1 MRIRLVM
8 PDFFLYT
15 LSMEKTVEKNDEH
28 TIEYYKIRNEELEA
42 KLKWYEEQ
50 FRLLQ
55 KQKYGASSEK
65 TNEDQMSLPLFNEA
79 EDVADSKVEEP
90 TFDTITYKRK
100 KTRKTREELMEDL
113 PTERIDYEIS
123 PEEQVCSCCG
133 EKTHKMS
140 EEVRKELQVIPA
152 QVKVVKHVRHVYAC
166 RHCEKEGI
174 ETPIVTAKMPSPAF
188 PKSYASPSIVA
199 YIMNQKY
206 TEGLPLYRQE
216 SQLKYLGIHLS
227 RQTLANWM
235 VEGANRWLAKI
246 YNRMREHLLQEEI
259 LHADETTLQ
268 VLREPGRSAE
278 SKSYMWLYRNGRD
291 RPPNILFEYQRTRA
305 SKHPKKFLSDF
316 NGYLHVDGYGGY
328 DSIPNIT
335 LSGCWSHARRYF
347 DEALKALP
355 KGADQ
360 SRLTATKGLEY
371 CNQLFAIERECLDK
385 TPEKRYEIRLEH
397 SQPIL
402 EAFSAW
408 LKEQTPKVLPKSAL
422 GKAVKYCRKQWHKL
436 IVFLEDGRLEIDNN
450 RSERSIK
457 PFVIGRKNFLFS
469 NTPKGAKSSAIIY
482 SIVETAKENNLIPF
496 EYLKYLFEQLPNID
510 TTNKDAIDQLLPWST
525 TIPLHCQ
532 STK

>member
-1 MRIRLVM
+1 MGIRLVM
-8 PDFFLYT
+8 SNFFLYNQY
-15 LSMEKTVEKNDEH
+15 MEKIVKQKDEH
-28 TIEYYKIRNEELEA
+28 TIEYYQARNEELEA

-79 EDVADSKVEEP
+79 EDTADPKVEEP
-90 TFDTITYKRK
+90 ALDTITYTRK
-100 KTRKTREELMEDL
+100 KKRKTRDESMENLPVEIIEYEL
-113 PTERIDYEIS
+113 S
-123 PEEQVCSCCG
+123 PEDQVCSCCG
-133 EKTHKMS
+133 HEAHKMS
-140 EEVRKELQVIPA
+140 EEIRRELQVIPA

-166 RHCEKEGI
+166 RHCEREEL
-174 ETPIVTAKMPSPAF
+174 ETPIVTAPMPSPIF

-206 TEGLPLYRQE
+206 VEGLPLYRQE
-216 SQLKYLGIHLS
+216 SQLKYLGIGLS
-227 RQTLANWM
+227 RQTLSNWM
-235 VEGANRWLAKI
+235 VEGADRWLATL
-246 YNRMREHLLQEEI
+246 YNRMRDHLIQEDI
-259 LHADETTLQ
+259 MHADETTLQ
-268 VLREPGRSAE
+268 VLKEPGRSAE

-305 SKHPKKFLSDF
+305 SKHPKRFLSDF
-316 NGYLHVDGYGGY
+316 KGYLHVDGYGGY

-360 SRLTATKGLEY
+360 SKLTATEGLNY
-371 CNQLFAIERECLDK
+371 CNQLFDIERASLDK
-385 TPEKRYEIRLEH
+385 TPEERFEIRLKH
-397 SQPIL
+397 SKPVL
-402 EAFSAW
+402 DAFSAW
-408 LKEQTPKVLPKSAL
+408 LKIQEPKVLPKSAL
-422 GKAVKYCRKQWHKL
+422 GKAIKYCRKQWHKL

-482 SIVETAKENNLIPF
+482 SIVETAKENKLIPF

-510 TTNKDAIDQLLPWST
+510 TTNKDAVNQLLPWST
-525 TIPLHCQ
+525 NIPLHCQ
-532 STK
+532 RTK

>member
-8 PDFFLYT
+8 SNFFLYN
-15 LSMEKTVEKNDEH
+15 LYMEKIAEKNNH
-28 TIEYYKIRNEELEA
+28 TIEYYKERNQELEA

-55 KQKYGASSEK
+55 KQIYGEKKKK
-65 TNEDQMSLPLFNEA
+65 TNEDQLSLPLFNEA
-79 EDVADSKVEEP
+79 EDTAAPKVEEP
-90 TFDTITYKRK
+90 ALDTITYTRK
-100 KTRKTREELMEDL
+100 KKRKTRDELMEGL
-113 PTERIDYEIS
+113 PVEIIEYELS
-123 PEEQVCSCCG
+123 PEDQVCSCCG
-133 EKTHKMS
+133 HEAHKMS
-140 EEVRKELQVIPA
+140 EEIRKELQIIPA

-166 RHCEKEGI
+166 RQCESEGL
-174 ETPIVTAKMPSPAF
+174 ETPIVTAQMPSPLF

-206 TEGLPLYRQE
+206 VEGLPLYRQE
-216 SQLKYLGIHLS
+216 SQLKYLGVDLS
-227 RQTLANWM
+227 RQTLSNWM
-235 VEGANRWLAKI
+235 VEGADRWLAQI
-246 YNRMREHLLQEEI
+246 YTRMREHLLKEDI
-259 LHADETTLQ
+259 MHADETTLQ
-268 VLREPGRSAE
+268 VLKEPGRSAE
-278 SKSYMWLYRNGRD
+278 SKSYMWVYRNGRG

-316 NGYLHVDGYGGY
+316 TGYLHVDGYGGY

-347 DEALKALP
+347 DETLKALP

-360 SRLTATKGLEY
+360 SRLTATEGLKY
-371 CNQLFAIERECLDK
+371 CNQLFDVERECLDK
-385 TPEKRYEIRLEH
+385 TPKARFEIRLKR
-397 SQPIL
+397 SKPVL
-402 EAFSAW
+402 NAFLAW
-408 LKEQTPKVLPKSAL
+408 LKTQTPKVLPKSAL
-422 GKAVKYCRKQWHKL
+422 GKAIKYCRNQWHKL

-482 SIVETAKENNLIPF
+482 SIVETAKKNKLIPF

-510 TTNKDAIDQLLPWST
+510 ITNKEAVDQLLPWSPS
-525 TIPLHCQ
+525 IPIYCQ

>member
-1 MRIRLVM
+1 MSN
-8 PDFFLYT
+8 FFLYN
-15 LSMEKTVEKNDEH
+15 LHMEKIAEKTNEH
-28 TIEYYKIRNEELEA
+28 TIEYYKERNEELEA

-65 TNEDQMSLPLFNEA
+65 TNTDQLSLPLFNEA
-79 EDVADSKVEEP
+79 EDTADPKVEEP
-90 TFDTITYKRK
+90 ALDTITYKRK
-100 KTRKTREELMEDL
+100 KTRKTRDELMEDL
-113 PTERIDYEIS
+113 PVEIINYELS
-123 PEEQVCSCCG
+123 PEDQVCSCCG
-133 EKTHKMS
+133 HETHQMS
-140 EEVRKELQVIPA
+140 KEIRKELQIIPA

-174 ETPIVTAKMPSPAF
+174 ETPIVTAKMPAPIF

-206 TEGLPLYRQE
+206 VEGLPLYRQE
-216 SQLKYLGIHLS
+216 SQLKYLGVDLS
-227 RQTLANWM
+227 RQTFSNWM
-235 VEGANRWLAKI
+235 VEGADRWLSI
-246 YNRMREHLLQEEI
+246 VYNRMRDHLLEEDI
-259 LHADETTLQ
+259 MHADETTLQ
-268 VLREPGRSAE
+268 VLKEPGRSAE
-278 SKSYMWLYRNGRD
+278 SKSYMWLYRNGRG

-305 SKHPKKFLSDF
+305 SKHPEAFLSGF
-316 NGYLHVDGYGGY
+316 NGYLHVDGYRGY
-328 DSIPNIT
+328 DNIPNIT

-360 SRLTATKGLEY
+360 SKLTATEGLQY
-371 CNQLFAIERECLDK
+371 CNRLFDIERECLDK
-385 TPEKRYEIRLEH
+385 TPEKRFKIRLER
-397 SQPIL
+397 SQPVL
-402 EAFSAW
+402 DAFLAW
-408 LKEQTPKVLPKSAL
+408 LKAQTPKVLPKSAL
-422 GKAVKYCRKQWHKL
+422 GKAIKYCRNQWHKL

-482 SIVETAKENNLIPF
+482 SIVETAKENGLIPF

-510 TTNKDAIDQLLPWST
+510 TTDKDAIDQLLPWST
-525 TIPLHCQ
+525 AIPLHCQ